1 MNFKPLTLNTKIL
14 FTLAFISAI
23 FYSCVND
30 KSEVELI
37 TKKINYPVETAT
49 DIEVL
54 YSDSAK
60 VKAKLNAPLMKHFL
74 NPKPYIE
81 MPKGIDL
88 KFFDDTLNIIST
100 ITANYA
106 INRESEDIMEARN
119 NVVVVN
125 QKGEQLNTEHLIWNQ
140 KTKKIY
146 STVFAKIT
154 TKDEII
160 IGNGFEANEDFTNY
174 KINKVKGVFNVNKE
188 KHAPGS

>member
-1 MNFKPLTLNTKIL
+1 MNNKIL

-30 KSEVELI
+30 KSEVDLI
-37 TKKINYPVETAT
+37 TKKINYPVESAA

-60 VKAKLNAPLMKHFL
+60 IKAKLNAPLM
-74 NPKPYIE
+74 NRYPTPKPYVE
-81 MPKGIDL
+81 MPEGIDL
-88 KFFDDTLNIIST
+88 KFFGDSLNIVST

-106 INRESEDIMEARN
+106 ISRESEDIMEARN

-146 STVFAKIT
+146 SNVFAKIT

-174 KINKVKGVFNVNKE
+174 KINDVKGTFNVNKE
-188 KHAPGS
+188 KNAPGS